1 MRVASLCLGVLM
13 VAAAPAFAGEL
24 TVPSTI
30 TSVTVYPLGA
40 AVTRTARVD
49 LPIGATT
56 VLIDN
61 LPLELD
67 PASLKVD
74 GAADAP
80 LAIASV
86 ETRTVSAAGVEDPK
100 RAALQSEIQML
111 GDKIAAI
118 DGKMN
123 ALAGRRRFLEALIKA
138 TPGGFGTA
146 LGEGKGN
153 VADWAA
159 AATTI
164 GDGLAAVA
172 EAEQAL
178 TIEKRALGQQVADR
192 QSALALLPVPED
204 HLAVRVALEADAAA
218 TGTLTLTYQVAS
230 ARWAPTYD
238 AQLATGDGGGEPA
251 LTLVRRA
258 EVTQATGED
267 WNDVA
272 LTLSTARTTEGTA
285 PPALSPFLVSFYD
298 ADAYMRESAGSL
310 QATAPAPAPKALADE
325 LDAANVPAR
334 VTEAAA
340 DFGDFRAEFHV
351 PGAVSVESGAG
362 ARSMR
367 ITTDQVPVTLAV
379 KAVPLISDAAY
390 LEASFT
396 PPAGAPLLAGKVA
409 LFRDGSFVGN
419 GALPFTEAGKSRDL
433 GFGLDDRVH
442 VTRTTLARE
451 TGQRG
456 LLSARKTDLRRYRIT
471 VENLHTRPIDIV
483 VLDRMPFAEDDSIEV
498 TPVSDATQPTTA
510 DVEDQRGVLAWRY
523 TYAAGEKREIVTG
536 YEVSWPADRNV
547 ALD

>member
-24 TVPSTI
+24 TVPSTV

-285 PPALSPFLVSFYD
+285 PPALSPFLVSFLEPDLYERD
-298 ADAYMRESAGSL
+298 SSA
-310 QATAPAPAPKALADE
+310 TTETRAPAPKALA
-325 LDAANVPAR
+325 LGGTVAATTPTPAR

-483 VLDRMPFAEDDSIEV
+483 VLDRMPFRGGRQHRGDAGQRRDRADDRRC
-498 TPVSDATQPTTA
+498 PGPA
-510 DVEDQRGVLAWRY
+510 RR
-523 TYAAGEKREIVTG
+523 AG
-536 YEVSWPADRNV
+536 V
-547 ALD
+547 ALHLRGRRKARDRHRL